1 MTRLDLS
8 AQWYWEQDES
18 LRFVKVE
25 AVERR
30 NSRIGETLV
39 GKQWRQ
45 IPAANQGEPQWRH
58 HFELLS
64 EREPFFNFEIEV
76 SPTQGQPVWLSL
88 SGVPVHDAHGKFNGY
103 RGVGRDITS
112 QKTTQ
117 ATFTSLAL
125 IDQLTGLSNRR
136 LLLERLNFV
145 RLSGA
150 RTREFGALIFV
161 DIDNFKSFNEAVGH
175 DVADILLVE
184 VGARLSACMRDC
196 DTVARMGG
204 DVFVI
209 LATDMGMSTERASQK
224 TQKIVNKIVAAMDAP
239 FTPAMDIAL
248 TVSPQAPRFTA
259 SMGICLFQGTDTSVE
274 DTMKRAEMALRQ
286 AKQTG
291 RQGIRYFDPLV
302 EAQVRQR
309 TQVETELHA
318 ALASDQ
324 FRLYYQPI
332 VDLQAKIIG
341 YEALVRWQH
350 PGLGLVAPGRFI
362 DIAEQCGLIVPMGE
376 WIIRQACEQLV
387 AFQSSPSTNAVTI
400 AVNLSARQLAQA
412 DIADV
417 IAKIVRTSGAP
428 ANRLKLEITES
439 MLLTDI
445 DNTIEKLATL
455 SALGIRFSLDD
466 FGTGYSSLSYL
477 MKLPLS
483 QLKVD
488 QSFVKGLLT
497 DPVDAAI
504 VRTIIQL
511 AKSLGMSVIA
521 EGVELEGQRKA
532 LSDMGCREFQGYLF
546 GKPAPLG
553 FQADGS

>member
-8 AQWYWEQDES
+8 AQWYWEQDDS

-25 AVERR
+25 AFDRR
-30 NSRIGETLV
+30 QCPIGETLV

-45 IPAANQGEPQWRH
+45 IPAANQGDTGWLH
-58 HFELLS
+58 HFELLNGH
-64 EREPFFNFEIEV
+64 EPFFNFEIEMSQV
-76 SPTQGQPVWLSL
+76 PGQSIWLSL
-88 SGVPVHDAHGKFNGY
+88 SGVPVHDASGAFNGY

-112 QKTTQ
+112 QRESQ
-117 ATFTSLAL
+117 ATIASLAL

-136 LLLERLNFV
+136 HLLDRLNFA
-145 RLSGA
+145 RLSG
-150 RTREFGALIFV
+150 TRNHEFGALIFV

-175 DVADILLVE
+175 TVADILLVE
-184 VGARLSACMRDC
+184 VANRLSTCMRDC

-209 LATDMGMSTERASQK
+209 LATNMGISTERASQK
-224 TQKIVNKIVAAMDAP
+224 TQRIVGKIAAALDAS
-239 FTPAMDIAL
+239 FTPSMDIAL

-274 DTMKRAEMALRQ
+274 DVMKRSEMALRQ
-286 AKQTG
+286 AKQAG
-291 RQGIRYFDPLV
+291 RRGIRYFDPLV
-302 EAQVRQR
+302 EAQVKQR
-309 TQVETELHA
+309 SQMETELHA
-318 ALASDQ
+318 ALSGDQ
-324 FRLYYQPI
+324 LRLYYQPI
-332 VDLQAKIIG
+332 VDLQKKVIG

-350 PGLGLVAPGRFI
+350 PGLGLVAPGTFI
-362 DIAEQCGLIVPMGE
+362 AIAEQSGLIVPMGE
-376 WIIRQACEQLV
+376 WIIKQACEQLV
-387 AFQSSPSTNAVTI
+387 HFQASPATNQLTI
-400 AVNLSARQLAQA
+400 AVNLSARQLAQP
-412 DIADV
+412 DIVDV
-417 IAKIVRTSGAP
+417 ISRIIRDSGAP
-428 ANRLKLEITES
+428 PQLLKLEITES

-445 DNTIEKLATL
+445 DKTIEKLHAL

-477 MKLPLS
+477 KKLPLS
-483 QLKVD
+483 QLKID

-497 DPVDAAI
+497 EPVDAAI
-504 VRTIIQL
+504 VKTIIQL

-546 GKPAPLG
+546 GKPAP
-553 FQADGS
+553 FQDERT